1 MNILFHFCLRLVPFE
16 IWGIGMKAD
25 EVKVRH
31 FVIMSIIGGLIWLG
45 VGEVVN
51 HKKRNRETL
60 DSNNKLEFVPT
71 GQNYNNIVEQDAA
84 PNC

>member
-1 MNILFHFCLRLVPFE
+1 
-16 IWGIGMKAD
+16 MKAD

-71 GQNYNNIVEQDAA
+71 GQNYNNFVEQDAA